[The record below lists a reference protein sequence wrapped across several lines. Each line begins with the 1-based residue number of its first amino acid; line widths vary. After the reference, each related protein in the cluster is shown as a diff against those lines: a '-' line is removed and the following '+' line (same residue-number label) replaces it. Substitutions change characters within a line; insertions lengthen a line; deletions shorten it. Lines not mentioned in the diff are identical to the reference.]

1 MVTKSDATVTRVMR
15 AAIYIRVSTDMQA
28 EEGFSI
34 EGQRARLTSFAESQ
48 DWAIYDFYI
57 DDGYSAKDL
66 NRPSMKRMLADMED
80 KRFDVI
86 LVYKLDRL
94 TRSVADL
101 HALLKTFDLYGVKF
115 KSSTEIFETTT
126 AMGRFFITLVGAMA
140 EWERGTISERVR
152 FGVEQMVAEGRRPG
166 GVLPYGYTQDGELVP
181 EEAAYIREIR
191 DLYMSGLGYKSVAM
205 TMNRAGKL
213 RRASEWTDATVAYTL
228 ENPYYAGII
237 RIGSKTPAGNYV
249 NSKRDQRVK
258 CVYGK
263 GSHEAIFTQGEYNE
277 LKAFMERKS
286 SGGYSRISTY
296 WFSGVLRCGR
306 CGAAMFGRLT
316 TKRTTSNGDVRTQ
329 YYICSNRHHSKSCDL
344 PTFRQVHVEHLVLEY
359 IKQLQVDMDKIKEE
373 AMRLSKDESK
383 KKIEIDKQKRELA
396 KIMERREKWQYMFV
410 EGLISREDIRKKI
423 AEEDK
428 KEQEIQQLIV
438 ASQKSL
444 SGIPRL
450 TELAGLADAWPYLD
464 DQEKKDLVYT
474 LFSQIVINTNLK
486 EVKGVKNK
494 FFDAFVQDITFN

>member
-1 MVTKSDATVTRVMR
+1 MVAKADGTAVGVMR

-34 EGQRARLTSFAESQ
+34 EGQRSRMTSFAESQ
-48 DWAIYDFYI
+48 DWSIHDFYI

-66 NRPSMKRMLADMED
+66 NRPEMKRMLADMEE
-80 KRFDVI
+80 KMFDVV

-166 GVLPYGYTQDGELVP
+166 GVMPYGYTQEGVLIP
-181 EEAAYIREIR
+181 EEAALIRELK
-191 DLYMSGLGYKSVAM
+191 DLYMSGPGYKSVARM
-205 TMNRAGKL
+205 MNIAGKL
-213 RRASEWTDATVAYTL
+213 RRGREWTDATVAYTL
-228 ENPYYAGII
+228 ENPFYAGII
-237 RIGSKTPAGNYV
+237 RLGSKTPAGIYV
-249 NSKRDQRVK
+249 NSKRDERVK
-258 CVYGK
+258 CIYGK
-263 GSHEAIFTQGEYNE
+263 GSHVPVFTKDEYNE
-277 LKAFMERKS
+277 LKAYMKRKS
-286 SGGYSRISTY
+286 HGGYSKIKTY

-306 CGAAMFGRLT
+306 CGAPMFGRLT
-316 TKRTTSNGDVRTQ
+316 TRRSTTKGVVRTEF
-329 YYICSNRHHSKSCDL
+329 YICSNRHHIKSCDL
-344 PTFRQVHVEHLVLEY
+344 PIFRQVHVEHLVMEY
-359 IKQLQVDMDKIKEE
+359 INQLQVDMDRIKEE
-373 AMRLSKDESK
+373 AKRITEDESK
-383 KKIEIDKQKRELA
+383 RKNEIDKYKKDLA
-396 KIMERREKWQYMFV
+396 KISDRREKWQYMFV
-410 EGLISREDIRKKI
+410 EGLITKDEIRKKM
-423 AEEDK
+423 AEEDQ
-428 KEQEIQQLIV
+428 KEQEAQKLIA
-438 ASQKSL
+438 ASQKTL

-486 EVKGVKNK
+486 QVKGVKNK
-494 FFDAFVQDITFN
+494 FFDAYIQDITFN

>member
-1 MVTKSDATVTRVMR
+1 MITKSEAAATGLMR
-15 AAIYIRVSTDMQA
+15 AAIYIRVSTDMQV
-28 EEGFSI
+28 EDGFSI
-34 EGQRARLTSFAESQ
+34 EGQRTRLSSFAESQ
-48 DWAIYDFYI
+48 DWSIFDFYI

-66 NRPSMKRMLADMED
+66 NRPEMKRMLADMED

-263 GSHEAIFTQGEYNE
+263 GSHEAIFTESEYNE

-316 TKRTTSNGDVRTQ
+316 TKRTTTKGDVRTQ
-329 YYICSNRHHSKSCDL
+329 YYICSNKHHNKTCDL
-344 PTFRQVHVEHLVLEY
+344 PTFRQVHIEHLVLEY

-373 AMRLSKDESK
+373 AKRLSKDESK
-383 KKIEIDKQKRELA
+383 KKNEIDKYKRELA

-410 EGLISREDIRKKI
+410 EGLITRDEIRKKI

-428 KEQEIQQLIV
+428 KEQEIQQLLST
-438 ASQKSL
+438 SQKSL